1 MISIALPL
9 LDVKMRI
16 VCIFIVGCSMSR
28 ILVVDDD
35 VSLCEL
41 LEVVLKEEGYQ
52 VSSVHCGESAL
63 SYMEKTSVDLV
74 LLDVMLPNLSGMQVA
89 RRICQRFAT
98 PILMLT
104 ALNDEQ
110 SMLEGYQAGAD
121 QYIGKP
127 FNVAELL
134 MRIKAI
140 LRRVGLERQRQ
151 VIYKTVESIT
161 DKLSSLPL
169 TGTEA
174 DLLSYLVQ
182 HQGIVIS
189 KAELQTEVLKKELSP
204 FDRNLDMHVSN
215 IRRKLV
221 EAGLS
226 KQHIKTF
233 RGKGYSYLDTS
244 SCE

>member
-1 MISIALPL
+1 
-9 LDVKMRI
+9 
-16 VCIFIVGCSMSR
+16 MSR
-28 ILVVDDD
+28 VLIVDDD
-35 VSLCEL
+35 VPLCEL
-41 LEVVLKEEGYQ
+41 LEVVLQDEGYT

-63 SYMEKTSVDLV
+63 QYMEKTPVDLV
-74 LLDVMLPNLSGMQVA
+74 LLDVMLPNLNGMQVA

-104 ALNDEQ
+104 ALNDEN
-110 SMLEGYQAGAD
+110 SMLDGYQAGAD

-151 VIYKTVESIT
+151 TICNTAQSISDQLT
-161 DKLSSLPL
+161 SLPL
-169 TGTEA
+169 TSTEA
-174 DLLSYLVQ
+174 ELLSHLVRN
-182 HQGIVIS
+182 QGVVIS

-204 FDRNLDMHVSN
+204 FDRNLDMHISN

-233 RGKGYSYLDTS
+233 RGKGYSYLES
-244 SCE
+244 VGA

>member
-1 MISIALPL
+1 
-9 LDVKMRI
+9 
-16 VCIFIVGCSMSR
+16 MSR
-28 ILVVDDD
+28 VLIVDDD
-35 VSLCEL
+35 VPLCEL
-41 LEVVLKEEGYQ
+41 LEVVLQDEGYT
-52 VSSVHCGESAL
+52 VSFVHCGESAL
-63 SYMEKTSVDLV
+63 QYMEKTPVDLV
-74 LLDVMLPNLSGMQVA
+74 LLDVMLPNLNGMQVA

-104 ALNDEQ
+104 ALNDEN
-110 SMLEGYQAGAD
+110 SMLDGYQAGAD

-151 VIYKTVESIT
+151 TICNTAQSISDQLT
-161 DKLSSLPL
+161 SLPL
-169 TGTEA
+169 TSTEA
-174 DLLSYLVQ
+174 ELLSHLVKN
-182 HQGIVIS
+182 QGVVIS

-204 FDRNLDMHVSN
+204 FDRNLDMHISN

-233 RGKGYSYLDTS
+233 RGKGYSYLES
-244 SCE
+244 VGA

>member
-1 MISIALPL
+1 
-9 LDVKMRI
+9 
-16 VCIFIVGCSMSR
+16 MSR
-28 ILVVDDD
+28 VLIVDDD
-35 VSLCEL
+35 VPLCEL
-41 LEVVLKEEGYQ
+41 LEAVLQEEGYI

-63 SYMEKTSVDLV
+63 QYMEKTPVDLV
-74 LLDVMLPNLSGMQVA
+74 LLDVMLPNLNGMQVA

-104 ALNDEQ
+104 ALNDEN
-110 SMLEGYQAGAD
+110 SMLDGYQAGAD

-151 VIYKTVESIT
+151 TMCSTVQTIS
-161 DKLSSLPL
+161 DQLNSLPL
-169 TGTEA
+169 TSTEA
-174 DLLSYLVQ
+174 ELLSYLVKN
-182 HQGIVIS
+182 QGVVIS

-204 FDRNLDMHVSN
+204 FDRNLDMHISN

-233 RGKGYSYLDTS
+233 RGKGYSYL
-244 SCE
+244 EAVNR

>member
-1 MISIALPL
+1 
-9 LDVKMRI
+9 
-16 VCIFIVGCSMSR
+16 MSR
-28 ILVVDDD
+28 VLIVDDD
-35 VSLCEL
+35 VPLCEL
-41 LEVVLKEEGYQ
+41 LETVLQEEGYT

-63 SYMEKTSVDLV
+63 QYMEKTPVDLV
-74 LLDVMLPNLSGMQVA
+74 LLDVMLPNLNGMQVA

-104 ALNDEQ
+104 ALNDEN
-110 SMLEGYQAGAD
+110 SMLDGYQAGAD

-151 VIYKTVESIT
+151 AMCNTVQSISGQ
-161 DKLSSLPL
+161 LNSLPL

-174 DLLSYLVQ
+174 ELLCYLVKK
-182 HQGIVIS
+182 QGVVIS
-189 KAELQTEVLKKELSP
+189 KAELQTQVLKKELSP
-204 FDRNLDMHVSN
+204 FDRNLDMHISN

-233 RGKGYSYLDTS
+233 RGKGYSYLEAVTS
-244 SCE
+244 

>member
-1 MISIALPL
+1 
-9 LDVKMRI
+9 
-16 VCIFIVGCSMSR
+16 MSR
-28 ILVVDDD
+28 ILIVDDD
-35 VSLCEL
+35 VPLCEL
-41 LEVVLKEEGYQ
+41 LEVVLQDEGYT

-63 SYMEKTSVDLV
+63 QYMEKTPVDLV
-74 LLDVMLPNLSGMQVA
+74 LLDVMLPNLNGMQVA

-104 ALNDEQ
+104 ALNDEN
-110 SMLEGYQAGAD
+110 SMLDGYQAGAD

-151 VIYKTVESIT
+151 TICNTAQSISDQLT
-161 DKLSSLPL
+161 SLPL
-169 TGTEA
+169 TSTEA
-174 DLLSYLVQ
+174 DLLSHLVKN
-182 HQGIVIS
+182 QGVVIS

-204 FDRNLDMHVSN
+204 FDRNLDMHISN

-233 RGKGYSYLDTS
+233 RGKGYSYLES
-244 SCE
+244 VGA

>member
-1 MISIALPL
+1 
-9 LDVKMRI
+9 
-16 VCIFIVGCSMSR
+16 
-28 ILVVDDD
+28 DDD
-35 VSLCEL
+35 VPLCEL
-41 LEVVLKEEGYQ
+41 LEVVLQDEGYT

-63 SYMEKTSVDLV
+63 QYMEKTPVDLV
-74 LLDVMLPNLSGMQVA
+74 LLDVMLPNLNGMQVA

-104 ALNDEQ
+104 ALNDEN
-110 SMLEGYQAGAD
+110 SMLDGYQAGAD

-151 VIYKTVESIT
+151 TICNTAQSISDQLT
-161 DKLSSLPL
+161 SLPL
-169 TGTEA
+169 TSTEA
-174 DLLSYLVQ
+174 ELLSHLVKN
-182 HQGIVIS
+182 QGVVIS

-204 FDRNLDMHVSN
+204 FDRNLDMHISN

-233 RGKGYSYLDTS
+233 RGKGYSYLES
-244 SCE
+244 VGA

>member
-1 MISIALPL
+1 
-9 LDVKMRI
+9 
-16 VCIFIVGCSMSR
+16 MSR
-28 ILVVDDD
+28 VLIVDDD
-35 VSLCEL
+35 VPLCEL
-41 LEVVLKEEGYQ
+41 LETVLQEEGYI

-63 SYMEKTSVDLV
+63 QYMEKTPVDLV
-74 LLDVMLPNLSGMQVA
+74 LLDVMLPNLNGMQVA

-104 ALNDEQ
+104 ALNDEN
-110 SMLEGYQAGAD
+110 SMLDGYQAGAD

-127 FNVAELL
+127 FNVSELL

-151 VIYKTVESIT
+151 AMCSTVQTIS
-161 DKLSSLPL
+161 DQLDSLPL

-174 DLLSYLVQ
+174 ELLSYLVKN
-182 HQGIVIS
+182 QGVVIS
-189 KAELQTEVLKKELSP
+189 KAELQTKVLKKELSP
-204 FDRNLDMHVSN
+204 FDRNLDMHISN

-233 RGKGYSYLDTS
+233 RGKGYSYLEAVTG
-244 SCE
+244 

>member
-1 MISIALPL
+1 
-9 LDVKMRI
+9 
-16 VCIFIVGCSMSR
+16 MSR
-28 ILVVDDD
+28 VLIVDDD
-35 VSLCEL
+35 VPLCEL
-41 LEVVLKEEGYQ
+41 LEAVLQEEGYI

-63 SYMEKTSVDLV
+63 QYMEKTPVDLV
-74 LLDVMLPNLSGMQVA
+74 LLDVMLPNLNGMQVA

-98 PILMLT
+98 PVLMLT
-104 ALNDEQ
+104 ALNDEN
-110 SMLEGYQAGAD
+110 SMLDGYQAGAD

-151 VIYKTVESIT
+151 TMCSTVQTIS
-161 DKLSSLPL
+161 DQLNSLPL
-169 TGTEA
+169 TSTEA
-174 DLLSYLVQ
+174 ELLSYLVKN
-182 HQGIVIS
+182 QGVVIS

-204 FDRNLDMHVSN
+204 FDRNLDMHISN

-233 RGKGYSYLDTS
+233 RGKGYSYL
-244 SCE
+244 EAVNN

>member
-1 MISIALPL
+1 
-9 LDVKMRI
+9 
-16 VCIFIVGCSMSR
+16 MSR
-28 ILVVDDD
+28 VLIVDDD
-35 VSLCEL
+35 VPLCEL
-41 LEVVLKEEGYQ
+41 LEAVLQEEGYI

-63 SYMEKTSVDLV
+63 QYMEKTPVDLV
-74 LLDVMLPNLSGMQVA
+74 LLDVMLPNLNGMQVA

-104 ALNDEQ
+104 ALNDEN
-110 SMLEGYQAGAD
+110 SMLDGYQAGAD

-151 VIYKTVESIT
+151 AMCSTVQTIS
-161 DKLSSLPL
+161 DQLNSLPL
-169 TGTEA
+169 TSTEA
-174 DLLSYLVQ
+174 ELLSYLVKN
-182 HQGIVIS
+182 QGVVIS

-204 FDRNLDMHVSN
+204 FDRNLDMHISN

-233 RGKGYSYLDTS
+233 RGKGYSYL
-244 SCE
+244 EAVNR

>member
-1 MISIALPL
+1 
-9 LDVKMRI
+9 
-16 VCIFIVGCSMSR
+16 MSR
-28 ILVVDDD
+28 VLIVDDD
-35 VSLCEL
+35 VPLCEL
-41 LEVVLKEEGYQ
+41 LETVLQEEGYT

-63 SYMEKTSVDLV
+63 QYMEKIPVDLV
-74 LLDVMLPNLSGMQVA
+74 LLDVMLPNLNGMQVA

-104 ALNDEQ
+104 ALNDEN
-110 SMLEGYQAGAD
+110 SMLDGYQAGAD

-151 VIYKTVESIT
+151 AMCNTVQSISGQ
-161 DKLSSLPL
+161 LNSLPL

-174 DLLSYLVQ
+174 ELLCYLVKN
-182 HQGIVIS
+182 QGVVIS
-189 KAELQTEVLKKELSP
+189 KAELQTQVLKKELSP
-204 FDRNLDMHVSN
+204 FDRNLDMHISN

-233 RGKGYSYLDTS
+233 RGKGYSYLEAVTS
-244 SCE
+244 

>member
-1 MISIALPL
+1 
-9 LDVKMRI
+9 
-16 VCIFIVGCSMSR
+16 MSR
-28 ILVVDDD
+28 VLIVDDD
-35 VSLCEL
+35 VPLCGL
-41 LEVVLKEEGYQ
+41 LETVLQEEGYT

-63 SYMEKTSVDLV
+63 QYMEKTPVDLV
-74 LLDVMLPNLSGMQVA
+74 LLDVMLPNLNGMQVA

-104 ALNDEQ
+104 ALNDEN
-110 SMLEGYQAGAD
+110 SMLDGYQAGAD

-127 FNVAELL
+127 FNVSELL
-134 MRIKAI
+134 MRIKAT

-151 VIYKTVESIT
+151 AMCSTVQSIS
-161 DKLSSLPL
+161 DQLDSIPL

-174 DLLSYLVQ
+174 ELLSYLVKN
-182 HQGIVIS
+182 QGVVIS
-189 KAELQTEVLKKELSP
+189 KAELQTQVLKKELSP
-204 FDRNLDMHVSN
+204 FDRNLDMHISN

-233 RGKGYSYLDTS
+233 RGKGYSYLEVLTG
-244 SCE
+244 

>member
-1 MISIALPL
+1 
-9 LDVKMRI
+9 
-16 VCIFIVGCSMSR
+16 MSR
-28 ILVVDDD
+28 VLIVDDD
-35 VSLCEL
+35 VPLCEL
-41 LEVVLKEEGYQ
+41 LEVVLQDEGYT

-63 SYMEKTSVDLV
+63 QYMEKTPVDLV
-74 LLDVMLPNLSGMQVA
+74 LLDVMLPNLNGMQVA

-104 ALNDEQ
+104 ALNDEN
-110 SMLEGYQAGAD
+110 SMLDGYQAGAD

-151 VIYKTVESIT
+151 TICNTAQSISDQLT
-161 DKLSSLPL
+161 SLPL
-169 TGTEA
+169 TSTEA
-174 DLLSYLVQ
+174 ELLSHLVKN
-182 HQGIVIS
+182 QGVVVS

-204 FDRNLDMHVSN
+204 FDRNLDMHISN

-233 RGKGYSYLDTS
+233 RGKGYSYLES
-244 SCE
+244 VGA

>member
-1 MISIALPL
+1 
-9 LDVKMRI
+9 
-16 VCIFIVGCSMSR
+16 MSR
-28 ILVVDDD
+28 VLIVDDD
-35 VSLCEL
+35 IPLCEL
-41 LEVVLKEEGYQ
+41 LETVLQEEGYT
-52 VSSVHCGESAL
+52 VSLVHCGESAL
-63 SYMEKTSVDLV
+63 QYMEKTPVDLV
-74 LLDVMLPNLSGMQVA
+74 LLDVMLPNLNGMQVA

-104 ALNDEQ
+104 ALNDEN
-110 SMLEGYQAGAD
+110 SMLDGYQAGAD

-151 VIYKTVESIT
+151 AMCNTVQSISGQ
-161 DKLSSLPL
+161 LNSLPL

-174 DLLSYLVQ
+174 ELLCYLVKN
-182 HQGIVIS
+182 QGVVIS
-189 KAELQTEVLKKELSP
+189 KAELQTQVLKKELSP
-204 FDRNLDMHVSN
+204 FDRNLDMHISN

-233 RGKGYSYLDTS
+233 RGKGYSYLEAVKS
-244 SCE
+244 

>member
-1 MISIALPL
+1 MI
-9 LDVKMRI
+9 
-16 VCIFIVGCSMSR
+16 
-28 ILVVDDD
+28 VDDD
-35 VSLCEL
+35 VPLCEL
-41 LEVVLKEEGYQ
+41 LEVVLQDEGYT

-63 SYMEKTSVDLV
+63 QYMEKTPVDLV
-74 LLDVMLPNLSGMQVA
+74 LLDVMLPNLNGMQVA

-104 ALNDEQ
+104 ALNDEN
-110 SMLEGYQAGAD
+110 SVLDGYQAGAD

-151 VIYKTVESIT
+151 TICNTAQSISDQLT
-161 DKLSSLPL
+161 SLPL
-169 TGTEA
+169 TSTEA
-174 DLLSYLVQ
+174 ELLSHLVKN
-182 HQGIVIS
+182 QGVVIS

-204 FDRNLDMHVSN
+204 FDRNLDMHISN

-233 RGKGYSYLDTS
+233 RGKGYSYLES
-244 SCE
+244 VGA

>member
-1 MISIALPL
+1 
-9 LDVKMRI
+9 
-16 VCIFIVGCSMSR
+16 MSR
-28 ILVVDDD
+28 VLIVDDD
-35 VSLCEL
+35 VPLCEL
-41 LEVVLKEEGYQ
+41 LEAVLQEEGYI

-63 SYMEKTSVDLV
+63 QYMEKTPVDLV
-74 LLDVMLPNLSGMQVA
+74 LLDVMLPNLNGMQVA

-104 ALNDEQ
+104 ALNDEN
-110 SMLEGYQAGAD
+110 SMLDGYQAGAD

-151 VIYKTVESIT
+151 AMCSTVQTISAQ
-161 DKLSSLPL
+161 LNSLPL
-169 TGTEA
+169 TSTEA
-174 DLLSYLVQ
+174 ELLSYLVKN
-182 HQGIVIS
+182 QGVVIS

-204 FDRNLDMHVSN
+204 FDRNLDMHISN

-233 RGKGYSYLDTS
+233 RGKGYSYL
-244 SCE
+244 EAVNNL

>member
-1 MISIALPL
+1 
-9 LDVKMRI
+9 
-16 VCIFIVGCSMSR
+16 MSR
-28 ILVVDDD
+28 VLIVDDD
-35 VSLCEL
+35 VPLCEL
-41 LEVVLKEEGYQ
+41 LEVVLQDEGYT

-63 SYMEKTSVDLV
+63 QYMEKTPVDLV
-74 LLDVMLPNLSGMQVA
+74 LLDVMLPNLNGMQVA

-104 ALNDEQ
+104 ALNDEN
-110 SMLEGYQAGAD
+110 SMLDGYQAGAD

-140 LRRVGLERQRQ
+140 LRRVGFERQRQ
-151 VIYKTVESIT
+151 TICNTAQSISDQLT
-161 DKLSSLPL
+161 SLPL
-169 TGTEA
+169 TSTEA
-174 DLLSYLVQ
+174 ELLSHLVKN
-182 HQGIVIS
+182 QGVVIS

-204 FDRNLDMHVSN
+204 FDRNLDMHISN

-233 RGKGYSYLDTS
+233 RGKGYSYLES
-244 SCE
+244 VGA

>member
-1 MISIALPL
+1 
-9 LDVKMRI
+9 
-16 VCIFIVGCSMSR
+16 MSR
-28 ILVVDDD
+28 VLIVDDD
-35 VSLCEL
+35 VPLCEL
-41 LEVVLKEEGYQ
+41 LEVVLQDEGYT

-63 SYMEKTSVDLV
+63 QYMEKTPVDLV
-74 LLDVMLPNLSGMQVA
+74 LLDVMLPNLNGMQVA

-104 ALNDEQ
+104 ALNDEN
-110 SMLEGYQAGAD
+110 SMLDGYQAGAD

-151 VIYKTVESIT
+151 TICNTAQSISDQLT
-161 DKLSSLPL
+161 SLPL
-169 TGTEA
+169 TSTEA
-174 DLLSYLVQ
+174 ELLSHLVKN
-182 HQGIVIS
+182 QGVVIS
-189 KAELQTEVLKKELSP
+189 KAELQAEVLKKELSP
-204 FDRNLDMHVSN
+204 FDRNLDMHISN

-233 RGKGYSYLDTS
+233 RGKGYSYLES
-244 SCE
+244 VGA

>member
-1 MISIALPL
+1 
-9 LDVKMRI
+9 
-16 VCIFIVGCSMSR
+16 MSR
-28 ILVVDDD
+28 VLIVDDD
-35 VSLCEL
+35 VPLCEL
-41 LEVVLKEEGYQ
+41 LEVVLQDEGYT

-63 SYMEKTSVDLV
+63 QYMEKTPVDLV
-74 LLDVMLPNLSGMQVA
+74 LLDVMLPNLNGMQVA

-104 ALNDEQ
+104 ALNDEN
-110 SMLEGYQAGAD
+110 SMLDGYQAGAD

-151 VIYKTVESIT
+151 TICNTAQSISDQLT
-161 DKLSSLPL
+161 SLPL
-169 TGTEA
+169 TSTEA
-174 DLLSYLVQ
+174 DLLSHLVKN
-182 HQGIVIS
+182 QGVVIS

-204 FDRNLDMHVSN
+204 FDCNLDMHISN

-233 RGKGYSYLDTS
+233 RGKGYSYLES
-244 SCE
+244 VGA

>member
-1 MISIALPL
+1 
-9 LDVKMRI
+9 
-16 VCIFIVGCSMSR
+16 MSR
-28 ILVVDDD
+28 VLIVDDD
-35 VSLCEL
+35 VPLCEL
-41 LEVVLKEEGYQ
+41 LETVLQEEGYT

-63 SYMEKTSVDLV
+63 QYMEKTPVDLV
-74 LLDVMLPNLSGMQVA
+74 LLDVMLPNLNGMQVA

-104 ALNDEQ
+104 ALNDEN
-110 SMLEGYQAGAD
+110 SMLDGYKAGAD

-151 VIYKTVESIT
+151 AMCNTVQSISGQ
-161 DKLSSLPL
+161 LNSLPL

-174 DLLSYLVQ
+174 ELLCYLVKN
-182 HQGIVIS
+182 QGVVIS
-189 KAELQTEVLKKELSP
+189 KAELQTQVLKKELSP
-204 FDRNLDMHVSN
+204 FDRNLDMHISN

-233 RGKGYSYLDTS
+233 RGKGYSYLEAVTS
-244 SCE
+244 

>member
-1 MISIALPL
+1 
-9 LDVKMRI
+9 
-16 VCIFIVGCSMSR
+16 MSR
-28 ILVVDDD
+28 VLIVDDD
-35 VSLCEL
+35 VPLCEL
-41 LEVVLKEEGYQ
+41 LEAVLQEEGYI

-63 SYMEKTSVDLV
+63 QYMEKTPVDLV
-74 LLDVMLPNLSGMQVA
+74 LLDVMLPNLNGMQVA

-104 ALNDEQ
+104 ALNDEN
-110 SMLEGYQAGAD
+110 SMLDGYQAGAD

-134 MRIKAI
+134 IRIKAI

-151 VIYKTVESIT
+151 AMCSTVQTISAQ
-161 DKLSSLPL
+161 LNSLPL
-169 TGTEA
+169 TSTEA
-174 DLLSYLVQ
+174 ELLSYLVKN
-182 HQGIVIS
+182 QGVVIS

-204 FDRNLDMHVSN
+204 FDRNLDMHISN

-233 RGKGYSYLDTS
+233 RGKGYSYL
-244 SCE
+244 EAVNN

>member
-1 MISIALPL
+1 
-9 LDVKMRI
+9 
-16 VCIFIVGCSMSR
+16 MSR
-28 ILVVDDD
+28 VLIVDDD
-35 VSLCEL
+35 VPLCEL
-41 LEVVLKEEGYQ
+41 LEVVLQDEGYT

-63 SYMEKTSVDLV
+63 QYMEKTPVDLV
-74 LLDVMLPNLSGMQVA
+74 LLDVMLPNLNGMQVA

-104 ALNDEQ
+104 ALNDEN
-110 SMLEGYQAGAD
+110 SMLDGYQAGAD

-151 VIYKTVESIT
+151 TICNTAQSISDQLT
-161 DKLSSLPL
+161 SLPL
-169 TGTEA
+169 TSTEA
-174 DLLSYLVQ
+174 DLLSHLVKN
-182 HQGIVIS
+182 QGVVIS

-204 FDRNLDMHVSN
+204 FDRNLDMHISN

-233 RGKGYSYLDTS
+233 RGKGYSYLES
-244 SCE
+244 VCA

>member
-1 MISIALPL
+1 
-9 LDVKMRI
+9 
-16 VCIFIVGCSMSR
+16 MSR
-28 ILVVDDD
+28 VLIVDDD
-35 VSLCEL
+35 VPLCEL
-41 LEVVLKEEGYQ
+41 LETVLQEEGYI

-63 SYMEKTSVDLV
+63 QYMEKTPVDLV
-74 LLDVMLPNLSGMQVA
+74 LLDVMLPNLNGMQVA

-104 ALNDEQ
+104 ALNDEN
-110 SMLEGYQAGAD
+110 SMLDGYQAGAD

-127 FNVAELL
+127 FNVSELL

-151 VIYKTVESIT
+151 AMCSTVQSIS
-161 DKLSSLPL
+161 DQLDSLPL

-174 DLLSYLVQ
+174 ELLSYLVKK
-182 HQGIVIS
+182 QGVVIS
-189 KAELQTEVLKKELSP
+189 KAELQTKVLKKELSP
-204 FDRNLDMHVSN
+204 FDRNLDMHISN

-233 RGKGYSYLDTS
+233 RGKGYSYLEAVTG
-244 SCE
+244 

>member
-1 MISIALPL
+1 
-9 LDVKMRI
+9 
-16 VCIFIVGCSMSR
+16 MSR
-28 ILVVDDD
+28 VLIVDDD
-35 VSLCEL
+35 VPLCEL
-41 LEVVLKEEGYQ
+41 LEVVLQDEGYT

-63 SYMEKTSVDLV
+63 QYMEKTPVDLV
-74 LLDVMLPNLSGMQVA
+74 LLDVMLPNLNGMQVA

-104 ALNDEQ
+104 ALNDEN
-110 SMLEGYQAGAD
+110 SMLDGYQAGAD

-151 VIYKTVESIT
+151 TICNTAQSISDQLT
-161 DKLSSLPL
+161 SLPL
-169 TGTEA
+169 TSTEA
-174 DLLSYLVQ
+174 ELLSHLVKN
-182 HQGIVIS
+182 QGVVIS
-189 KAELQTEVLKKELSP
+189 KAELQTDVLKKELSP
-204 FDRNLDMHVSN
+204 FDRNLDMHISN

-233 RGKGYSYLDTS
+233 RGKGYSYLES
-244 SCE
+244 VGA

>member
-1 MISIALPL
+1 
-9 LDVKMRI
+9 
-16 VCIFIVGCSMSR
+16 MSR
-28 ILVVDDD
+28 VLIVDDD
-35 VSLCEL
+35 VPLCEL
-41 LEVVLKEEGYQ
+41 LEVVLQDEGYT

-63 SYMEKTSVDLV
+63 QYMEKTPVDLV
-74 LLDVMLPNLSGMQVA
+74 LLDVMLPNLNGMQVA

-104 ALNDEQ
+104 ALNDEN
-110 SMLEGYQAGAD
+110 SMLDGYQAGAD

-151 VIYKTVESIT
+151 TICNTAQSISDQLT
-161 DKLSSLPL
+161 SLPL
-169 TGTEA
+169 TSTEA
-174 DLLSYLVQ
+174 ELLSHLVKN
-182 HQGIVIS
+182 QGVVIS

-204 FDRNLDMHVSN
+204 FDCNLDMHISN

-233 RGKGYSYLDTS
+233 RGKGYSYLES
-244 SCE
+244 VGA

>member
-1 MISIALPL
+1 
-9 LDVKMRI
+9 
-16 VCIFIVGCSMSR
+16 MSR
-28 ILVVDDD
+28 VLIVDDD
-35 VSLCEL
+35 VPLCEL
-41 LEVVLKEEGYQ
+41 LEVVLQDEGYT

-63 SYMEKTSVDLV
+63 QYMEKTPVDLV
-74 LLDVMLPNLSGMQVA
+74 LLDVMLPNLNGMQVA

-104 ALNDEQ
+104 ALNDEN
-110 SMLEGYQAGAD
+110 SMLDGYQAGAD

-140 LRRVGLERQRQ
+140 LRRVSLERQRQ
-151 VIYKTVESIT
+151 TICNTAQSISEQLT
-161 DKLSSLPL
+161 SLPL
-169 TGTEA
+169 TSTEA
-174 DLLSYLVQ
+174 ELLSHLVKN
-182 HQGIVIS
+182 QGVVIS

-204 FDRNLDMHVSN
+204 FDRNLDMHISN

-233 RGKGYSYLDTS
+233 RGKGYSYLES
-244 SCE
+244 VGA

>member
-1 MISIALPL
+1 
-9 LDVKMRI
+9 
-16 VCIFIVGCSMSR
+16 MSR
-28 ILVVDDD
+28 VLIVDDD
-35 VSLCEL
+35 VPLCEL
-41 LEVVLKEEGYQ
+41 LEAVLQEEGYI

-63 SYMEKTSVDLV
+63 QYMEKTPVDLV
-74 LLDVMLPNLSGMQVA
+74 LLDVMLPNLNGMQVA

-104 ALNDEQ
+104 ALNDEN
-110 SMLEGYQAGAD
+110 SMLDGYQAGAD

-151 VIYKTVESIT
+151 AMCSTVQTIS
-161 DKLSSLPL
+161 DQLNSLPL
-169 TGTEA
+169 TSTEA
-174 DLLSYLVQ
+174 ELLSYLVKN
-182 HQGIVIS
+182 QGVVIS

-204 FDRNLDMHVSN
+204 FDRNLDMHISN

-226 KQHIKTF
+226 KQHIKTY
-233 RGKGYSYLDTS
+233 RGKGYSYL
-244 SCE
+244 EAVNN

>member
-1 MISIALPL
+1 
-9 LDVKMRI
+9 
-16 VCIFIVGCSMSR
+16 MSR
-28 ILVVDDD
+28 VLIVDDD
-35 VSLCEL
+35 VPLCEL
-41 LEVVLKEEGYQ
+41 LEVVLQDEGYT
-52 VSSVHCGESAL
+52 VSSVHCGASAL
-63 SYMEKTSVDLV
+63 QYMEKTPVDLV
-74 LLDVMLPNLSGMQVA
+74 LLDVMLPNLNGMQVA

-104 ALNDEQ
+104 ALNDEN
-110 SMLEGYQAGAD
+110 SMLDGYQAGAD

-151 VIYKTVESIT
+151 TICNTAQSISDQLT
-161 DKLSSLPL
+161 SLPL
-169 TGTEA
+169 TSTEA
-174 DLLSYLVQ
+174 ELLSHLVKN
-182 HQGIVIS
+182 QGVVIS

-204 FDRNLDMHVSN
+204 FDRNLDMHISN

-233 RGKGYSYLDTS
+233 RGKGYSYLES
-244 SCE
+244 VGA

>member
-1 MISIALPL
+1 
-9 LDVKMRI
+9 
-16 VCIFIVGCSMSR
+16 MSR
-28 ILVVDDD
+28 VLIVDDD
-35 VSLCEL
+35 VPLCEL
-41 LEVVLKEEGYQ
+41 LEVVLQDEGYT

-63 SYMEKTSVDLV
+63 QYMEKTPVDLV
-74 LLDVMLPNLSGMQVA
+74 LLDVMLPNLNGMQVA

-104 ALNDEQ
+104 ALNDEK
-110 SMLEGYQAGAD
+110 SMLDGYQAGAD

-151 VIYKTVESIT
+151 TICNTAQSISDQLT
-161 DKLSSLPL
+161 SLPL
-169 TGTEA
+169 TSTEA
-174 DLLSYLVQ
+174 ELLSHLVKN
-182 HQGIVIS
+182 QGVVIS

-204 FDRNLDMHVSN
+204 FDRNLDMHISN

-233 RGKGYSYLDTS
+233 RGKGYSYLES
-244 SCE
+244 VGA

>member
-1 MISIALPL
+1 
-9 LDVKMRI
+9 
-16 VCIFIVGCSMSR
+16 MSR
-28 ILVVDDD
+28 VLIVDDD
-35 VSLCEL
+35 VPLCEL
-41 LEVVLKEEGYQ
+41 LEAVLQEEGYI

-63 SYMEKTSVDLV
+63 QYMEKTPVDLV
-74 LLDVMLPNLSGMQVA
+74 LLDVMLPNLNGMQVA

-104 ALNDEQ
+104 ALNDEN
-110 SMLEGYQAGAD
+110 SMLDGYQAGAD

-151 VIYKTVESIT
+151 AMCSTVQTISAQ
-161 DKLSSLPL
+161 LNSLPL
-169 TGTEA
+169 TSTEA
-174 DLLSYLVQ
+174 ELLSYLVKN
-182 HQGIVIS
+182 QGVVIS
-189 KAELQTEVLKKELSP
+189 KAQLQTEVLKKELSP
-204 FDRNLDMHVSN
+204 FDRNLDMHISN

-233 RGKGYSYLDTS
+233 RGKGYSYL
-244 SCE
+244 EAVNN

>member
-1 MISIALPL
+1 
-9 LDVKMRI
+9 
-16 VCIFIVGCSMSR
+16 MSR
-28 ILVVDDD
+28 VLIVDDD
-35 VSLCEL
+35 VPLCEL
-41 LEVVLKEEGYQ
+41 LETVLQEEGYT

-63 SYMEKTSVDLV
+63 QYMEKTPVDLGRKEGRR
-74 LLDVMLPNLSGMQVA
+74 PNLNGMQVA

-104 ALNDEQ
+104 ALNDEN
-110 SMLEGYQAGAD
+110 SMLDGYQAGAD

-151 VIYKTVESIT
+151 AMCNTVQSISGQ
-161 DKLSSLPL
+161 LNSLPL

-174 DLLSYLVQ
+174 ELLCYLVKN
-182 HQGIVIS
+182 QGVVIS
-189 KAELQTEVLKKELSP
+189 KAELQTQVLKKELSP
-204 FDRNLDMHVSN
+204 FDRNLDMHISN

-233 RGKGYSYLDTS
+233 RGKGYSYLEAVTS
-244 SCE
+244 

>member
-1 MISIALPL
+1 
-9 LDVKMRI
+9 
-16 VCIFIVGCSMSR
+16 MSR
-28 ILVVDDD
+28 VLIVDDD
-35 VSLCEL
+35 VPLCEL
-41 LEVVLKEEGYQ
+41 LEAVLQEEGYI
-52 VSSVHCGESAL
+52 VYSVHCGESAL
-63 SYMEKTSVDLV
+63 QYMEKTPVDLV
-74 LLDVMLPNLSGMQVA
+74 LLDVMLPNLNGMQVA

-104 ALNDEQ
+104 ALNDEN
-110 SMLEGYQAGAD
+110 SMLDGYQAGAD

-151 VIYKTVESIT
+151 AMCSTVQTINAQ
-161 DKLSSLPL
+161 LNSLPL
-169 TGTEA
+169 TSTEA
-174 DLLSYLVQ
+174 ELLSYLVKN
-182 HQGIVIS
+182 QGVVIS

-204 FDRNLDMHVSN
+204 FDRNLDMHISN

-233 RGKGYSYLDTS
+233 RGKGYSYL
-244 SCE
+244 EAVNN

>member
-1 MISIALPL
+1 
-9 LDVKMRI
+9 
-16 VCIFIVGCSMSR
+16 MSR
-28 ILVVDDD
+28 VLIVDDD

-41 LEVVLKEEGYQ
+41 LEVVLQDEGYT

-63 SYMEKTSVDLV
+63 QYMEKTPVDLV
-74 LLDVMLPNLSGMQVA
+74 LLDVMLPNLNGMQVA

-104 ALNDEQ
+104 ALNDEN
-110 SMLEGYQAGAD
+110 SMLDGYQAGAD

-151 VIYKTVESIT
+151 TICNTAQSISDQLT
-161 DKLSSLPL
+161 SLPL
-169 TGTEA
+169 TSTEA
-174 DLLSYLVQ
+174 ELLSHLVKN
-182 HQGIVIS
+182 QGVVIS
-189 KAELQTEVLKKELSP
+189 KSELQTEVLKKELSP
-204 FDRNLDMHVSN
+204 FDRNLDMHISN

-233 RGKGYSYLDTS
+233 RGKGYSYLES
-244 SCE
+244 VGA

>member
-1 MISIALPL
+1 
-9 LDVKMRI
+9 
-16 VCIFIVGCSMSR
+16 MSR
-28 ILVVDDD
+28 VLIVDDD
-35 VSLCEL
+35 VPLCEL
-41 LEVVLKEEGYQ
+41 LEVVLQDDGYT

-63 SYMEKTSVDLV
+63 QYMEKTPVDLV
-74 LLDVMLPNLSGMQVA
+74 LLDVMLPNLNGMQVA

-104 ALNDEQ
+104 ALNDEN
-110 SMLEGYQAGAD
+110 SMLDGYQAGAD

-151 VIYKTVESIT
+151 TICNTAQSISDQLT
-161 DKLSSLPL
+161 SLPL
-169 TGTEA
+169 TSTEA
-174 DLLSYLVQ
+174 DLLSHLVKN
-182 HQGIVIS
+182 QGVVIS

-204 FDRNLDMHVSN
+204 FDRNLDMHISN

-233 RGKGYSYLDTS
+233 RGKGYSYLES
-244 SCE
+244 VGA

>member
-1 MISIALPL
+1 
-9 LDVKMRI
+9 
-16 VCIFIVGCSMSR
+16 MSR
-28 ILVVDDD
+28 VLIVDDD
-35 VSLCEL
+35 VPLCGL
-41 LEVVLKEEGYQ
+41 LETVLQEEGYT

-63 SYMEKTSVDLV
+63 QYMEKTPVDLV
-74 LLDVMLPNLSGMQVA
+74 LLDVMLPNLNGMQVA

-104 ALNDEQ
+104 ALNDEN
-110 SMLEGYQAGAD
+110 SMLDGYQAGAD

-127 FNVAELL
+127 FNVSELL
-134 MRIKAI
+134 MRIKAT

-151 VIYKTVESIT
+151 AMCSTVQSIS
-161 DKLSSLPL
+161 DQLDSIPL

-174 DLLSYLVQ
+174 ELLSYLVKN
-182 HQGIVIS
+182 QGVVIS
-189 KAELQTEVLKKELSP
+189 KAELQTQVLKKELSP
-204 FDRNLDMHVSN
+204 FDRNLDMHISN

-233 RGKGYSYLDTS
+233 RGKGYSYLEVVTG
-244 SCE
+244 

>member
-1 MISIALPL
+1 
-9 LDVKMRI
+9 
-16 VCIFIVGCSMSR
+16 MSR
-28 ILVVDDD
+28 VLIVDDD
-35 VSLCEL
+35 VPLCEL
-41 LEVVLKEEGYQ
+41 LEAVLQEEGYI

-63 SYMEKTSVDLV
+63 QYMEKTPVDLV
-74 LLDVMLPNLSGMQVA
+74 LLDVMLPNLNGMQVA

-104 ALNDEQ
+104 ALNDEN
-110 SMLEGYQAGAD
+110 SMLDGYQAGAD
-121 QYIGKP
+121 QYIEKP

-151 VIYKTVESIT
+151 TMCSTVQTIS
-161 DKLSSLPL
+161 DQLNSLPL
-169 TGTEA
+169 TSTEA
-174 DLLSYLVQ
+174 ELLSYLVKN
-182 HQGIVIS
+182 QGVVIS

-204 FDRNLDMHVSN
+204 FDRNLDMHISN

-233 RGKGYSYLDTS
+233 RGKGYSYL
-244 SCE
+244 EAVNR